1 MIANREEKKAVINPA
16 KRGRNG
22 NAENW
27 FTALKNSTK
36 AANEIEGIPRR
47 NENLAASFLFHPDKR
62 AIEIVAPERDTPGK
76 IAKAWAIPIY
86 KLFWYLWLFK
96 LINLL
101 VEISAK
107 SIIKDINID
116 TKAIERFERKNE
128 SENPGTNSFIIP
140 PIKTIGIVPIKID
153 LFNLLNRNE
162 YLGFLEFVFL
172 KLKILF
178 LKYQNI
184 AKTLPIC
191 MIAETEEPG
200 SLIPKNRDRIFKVY
214 FLWNNSRFN
223 RVYSCK

>member
-1 MIANREEKKAVINPA
+1 MANREEKNVVINPA

-116 TKAIERFERKNE
+116 TTAIERFERKNE

-153 LFNLLNRNE
+153 LFNLLKRKE
-162 YLGFLEFVFL
+162 YLSFLKFVFL

-184 AKTLPIC
+184 ARTLPIC
-191 MIAETEEPG
+191 MIAEKEEPG
-200 SLIPKNRDRIFKVY
+200 SSIPNNRDMIFKWAV
-214 FLWNNSRFN
+214 LLTGINS
-223 RVYSCK
+223 VKPWIIP

>member
-1 MIANREEKKAVINPA
+1 MANREEKKVVINPA

-62 AIEIVAPERDTPGK
+62 AIEIVAPERDTPGT

-86 KLFWYLWLFK
+86 KLLRYLWLSK
-96 LINLL
+96 LIDFL

-116 TKAIERFERKNE
+116 TKAIEKFERKNE

-140 PIKTIGIVPIKID
+140 PIKIIGIVPIKID

-172 KLKILF
+172 KVKILF

-191 MIAETEEPG
+191 IIAETEEPG
-200 SLIPKNRDRIFKVY
+200 SSIPKNRGMIFKWAV
-214 FLWNNSRFN
+214 LLTGINS
-223 RVYSCK
+223 VKPWIIP

>member
-1 MIANREEKKAVINPA
+1 MSPLEERNFIKKSIASKEEKKVVTNPTE
-16 KRGRNG
+16 RGRNG
-22 NAENW
+22 NDENW
-27 FTALKNSTK
+27 LTALKDSTK
-36 AANEIEGIPRR
+36 PVNKIAGILRR

-86 KLFWYLWLFK
+86 KLFRYLWLFK
-96 LINLL
+96 LIDLL

-128 SENPGTNSFIIP
+128 SENSGKNSFIIP

-172 KLKILF
+172 KLEILF

-191 MIAETEEPG
+191 IIAE
-200 SLIPKNRDRIFKVY
+200 
-214 FLWNNSRFN
+214 
-223 RVYSCK
+223 